1 MLCCDGSQVFVKE
14 QVQLDVQLMGK
25 MSELKHQTDILA
37 NTVKDRDRAILK
49 LKEKEGIVA
58 KLQGM
63 MPIFIQEK
71 DKTQR
76 EVFTT
81 NVGCFVIWYDRINIQ
96 YK

>member
-14 QVQLDVQLMGK
+14 QVQLDVHLMGK

-71 DKTQR
+71 EKTQR
-76 EVFTT
+76 EVFT
-81 NVGCFVIWYDRINIQ
+81 NVGCFIIWHNRINIQ
-96 YK
+96 YQ